1 MKTCIGKAI
10 LPERDSV
17 LFIKV
22 RNRGREQ
29 KVKHIIL
36 IEVRNGSREQ
46 MAQNILLII
55 RLGEDVEKKV
65 KASKRSFFF

>member
-1 MKTCIGKAI
+1 MCPMAV
-10 LPERDSV
+10 DSV
-17 LFIKV
+17 QIIFLCSFIKE

-29 KVKHIIL
+29 KVKHILL